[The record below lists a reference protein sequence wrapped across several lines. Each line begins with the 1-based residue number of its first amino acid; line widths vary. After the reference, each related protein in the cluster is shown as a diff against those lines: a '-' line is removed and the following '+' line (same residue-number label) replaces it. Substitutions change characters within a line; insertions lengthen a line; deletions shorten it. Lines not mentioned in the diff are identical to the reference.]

1 MFKEKS
7 NREFQAGLKTDELR
21 RHRQDESLQL
31 RRANRENRLQRK
43 RQTLANRTRDYGDND
58 SNGPQK
64 HQERLKRSEMLQ
76 HLPQYVQGC
85 YSDHPATQ
93 FECTQRIRKLLSIE
107 REPPISQVISSGVVT
122 RLIQFLHFDHMPRL
136 QFEAAWALTNIAS
149 GTAENTAV
157 VIRHGAVPI
166 FVKLLESKSDE
177 VKEQAVWALGN
188 IAGDSPECR
197 NLVLS
202 HGALN
207 NLLPLCHTN
216 ICTETQVTLLRN
228 ATWTLSNFCRG
239 KPCPEW
245 KYVQLAIKALSVM
258 LTSDDEEILQDSCW
272 AFSYLSDVEDAQQIQ
287 AIKASGSL
295 DRLIGL
301 LGHESAHV
309 RHPALRTIGN
319 IVTGSDEQ
327 TQYVINLGVLKRL
340 HRLMTSDKAPIKRE
354 ACWTVSNVTAGS
366 KEQIEAVIGNNLF
379 QPLINILKTE
389 KYEISKEALWAI
401 SNATSGGS
409 EKQIAFLV
417 NQGVIPPL
425 CGFLKNVQQ
434 KKILMV
440 ALEGIEN
447 ILKVGKAIAERDGS
461 GGRNQFAEYV
471 EESGGVDYL
480 EQLQSNDS
488 IPDEIYEKAA
498 TLVKE
503 YFNGEE
509 ELGGSNTM
517 EMENDGND
525 NQFGSNN
532 GFANNNQNRMQNNN
546 NNNNG
551 NDQQSGNNM
560 FGFGTNSNNSGGF
573 HF

>member
-43 RQTLANRTRDYGDND
+43 RQTLANRARDYGDND
-58 SNGPQK
+58 NDGPQK
-64 HQERLKRSEMLQ
+64 HQERLKKSQMLQ
-76 HLPQYVQGC
+76 QLPQYVQGC

-122 RLIQFLHFDHMPRL
+122 RLIQFLHFEHMPRL

-216 ICTETQVTLLRN
+216 ICTQTQVTLLRN

-258 LTSDDEEILQDSCW
+258 LTSEDDEILQDSCW
-272 AFSYLSDVEDAQQIQ
+272 AFSYLSDVENAQQIQ

-295 DRLIGL
+295 DRLINL
-301 LGHESAHV
+301 LNHESAHV

-327 TQYVINLGVLKRL
+327 TQYVVNLGVLKKL
-340 HRLMTSDKAPIKRE
+340 HRLMTSDKPPIKRE
-354 ACWTVSNVTAGS
+354 ACWTVSNITAGS
-366 KEQIEAVIGNNLF
+366 KEQIEAVIANNLF
-379 QPLINILKTE
+379 QPLIGILKTE

-409 EKQIAFLV
+409 EQQIAFLV
-417 NQGVIPPL
+417 NQGVIAPL
-425 CGFLKNVQQ
+425 CSFLKNVQN
-434 KKILMV
+434 KKIVMV
-440 ALEGIEN
+440 ALEGLEN
-447 ILKVGKAIAERDGS
+447 ILKVGRARQEHCQSD
-461 GGRNQFAEYV
+461 RNQFAEYV

-498 TLVKE
+498 NLVKD
-503 YFNGEE
+503 YFGGTDDDEAFMQSEE
-509 ELGGSNTM
+509 Q
-517 EMENDGND
+517 
-525 NQFGSNN
+525 QFANSN
-532 GFANNNQNRMQNNN
+532 GFGNNNQNRMQSNSGNGN
-546 NNNNG
+546 EQQQAPQQNGNMFAFGSNNNG
-551 NDQQSGNNM
+551 GS
-560 FGFGTNSNNSGGF
+560 NSF

>member
-1 MFKEKS
+1 MNFVC
-7 NREFQAGLKTDELR
+7 F
-21 RHRQDESLQL
+21 
-31 RRANRENRLQRK
+31 
-43 RQTLANRTRDYGDND
+43 
-58 SNGPQK
+58 GP
-64 HQERLKRSEMLQ
+64 
-76 HLPQYVQGC
+76 
-85 YSDHPATQ
+85 
-93 FECTQRIRKLLSIE
+93 
-107 REPPISQVISSGVVT
+107 
-122 RLIQFLHFDHMPRL
+122 
-136 QFEAAWALTNIAS
+136 
-149 GTAENTAV
+149 
-157 VIRHGAVPI
+157 
-166 FVKLLESKSDE
+166 
-177 VKEQAVWALGN
+177 QAVWALGN

-207 NLLPLCHTN
+207 ALLPLCHTN
-216 ICTETQVTLLRN
+216 ICTQTQVTLLRN

-258 LTSDDEEILQDSCW
+258 LTSGDEEILQDASW
-272 AFSYLSDVEDAQQIQ
+272 AFSYLSDVESAQQIQ

-295 DRLIGL
+295 DRLINL
-301 LGHESAHV
+301 LNHESAHV

-327 TQYVINLGVLKRL
+327 TQYVVNLGVLKRL
-340 HRLMTSDKAPIKRE
+340 HRLMTSDKPPIKRE

-366 KEQIEAVIGNNLF
+366 KEQIEAVISNNLF

-409 EKQIAFLV
+409 EQQIAFLV

-425 CGFLKNVQQ
+425 CQFLKNVNN

-447 ILKVGKAIAERDGS
+447 ILKVGKAKAAHDQT
-461 GGRNQFAEYV
+461 GRNQFAEYV

-498 TLVKE
+498 ALIKE
-503 YFNGEE
+503 YFGGEE
-509 ELGGSNTM
+509 EDGVFVNGSGPPPQEQNM
-517 EMENDGND
+517 NG
-525 NQFGSNN
+525 N
-532 GFANNNQNRMQNNN
+532 GFANNNQNRMQTNNN
-546 NNNNG
+546 NQNG
-551 NDQQSGNNM
+551 NSNGNGNGDQQGDSNM
-560 FGFGTNSNNSGGF
+560 FSFGTNNNSGTGAF